1 MSSCSPLLVAGT
13 IERGS
18 ALVLI
23 ALAGSGTPVLNLG
36 SDVIVEYDKQLSEL
50 ADQLAASNPVGG
62 DQIIVAG
69 MGFLS
74 DSLNKM
80 RVLYR
85 RVLSRRRW
93 SRGLGSYALM
103 NAEPRGFLFLN
114 CDTRTS
120 NKRRGLLI

>member
-1 MSSCSPLLVAGT
+1 LSSCSPLLVAGT

-36 SDVIVEYDKQLSEL
+36 SDIIVEYDKQLSEL

-74 DSLNKM
+74 DSLNKSESTVSTSLVEAKVEQRPWLICINECRAK
-80 RVLYR
+80 RVPFSEL
-85 RVLSRRRW
+85 
-93 SRGLGSYALM
+93 
-103 NAEPRGFLFLN
+103 
-114 CDTRTS
+114 
-120 NKRRGLLI
+120 